1 MCRFHY
7 DACRGTT
14 RDGAVLCNEIGR
26 GSDEEA
32 RRPRCRSAVRPLQA
46 LRHPSLLRRVCTT
59 ERAGAILHVTCSPG
73 ILHLVPHAGGGV
85 GTVLRA
91 LLTAACKDGAR
102 DRVAVASLESLNEPT
117 RSHCHLLGIS
127 WADNLAAIGD
137 WPRLDALVASS
148 DVVLLHWWN
157 HPLLMRL
164 MARGLPPS
172 RVVLWSHVNGHYPPQ
187 AFFRELFDF
196 PDVFVMASEASRTA
210 PAVGGL
216 PVAVRNRLR
225 VIRSCAGVPPWAAE
239 TCGKADPP
247 RVGYVGTVEDAKMHA
262 EFLGLCAAADLAEPC
277 IVAGGPAHEAFRQ
290 RAVQLGLEKR
300 FTILGHVPDPT
311 AIYRRIHVFAYALN
325 PRHYGTGE
333 QVLIEAM
340 AAGCVPVV
348 LDNPPEAALVRHDE
362 TGLIARTPD
371 DFSRAVR
378 LLIDRPAERE
388 RLARAGRRFVLE
400 ECGIHL
406 SLAAFQAVFEDLC
419 RAEKR
424 PHRLVLPAIGG
435 VPEGTPCHLFLAS
448 CGETPERN
456 LVLDRLLN
464 PAEGEPLPASFRHPT
479 RGSPLHYLHMLGPDT
494 NLERLCRHANHDA
507 RRETCLHG

>member
-1 MCRFHY
+1 M
-7 DACRGTT
+7 
-14 RDGAVLCNEIGR
+14 
-26 GSDEEA
+26 
-32 RRPRCRSAVRPLQA
+32 
-46 LRHPSLLRRVCTT
+46 
-59 ERAGAILHVTCSPG
+59 TCFPG

-127 WADNLAAIGD
+127 WTDNLAAIGD
-137 WPRLDALVASS
+137 WPRLDALVASA
-148 DVVLLHWWN
+148 DVVLVHWWN

-196 PDVFVMASEASRTA
+196 PDVFVLASEASRTA
-210 PAVGGL
+210 PAVAGL
-216 PVAVRNRLR
+216 PCNLTERLR
-225 VIRSCAGVPPWAAE
+225 VIRSCAGTPAWAAE
-239 TCGKADPP
+239 PGDGASPWRKTGPP
-247 RVGYVGTVEDAKMHA
+247 RVGYVGTVEDAKIHGD
-262 EFLGLCAAADLAEPC
+262 FLSLCAAADLAEPC
-277 IVAGGPAHEAFRQ
+277 LVAGGPAHEALRR

-311 AIYRRIHVFAYALN
+311 AIYRQIHVFAYALN

-362 TGLIARTPD
+362 TGLVAHSPD
-371 DFSRAVR
+371 DFSLAVR
-378 LLIDRPAERE
+378 LLIDRPVERE

-400 ECGIHL
+400 ECGIDR
-406 SLAAFQAVFEDLC
+406 SVAAFRCVFEDVC
-419 RAEKR
+419 RVEKR

-435 VPEGTPCHLFLAS
+435 VPEGAPCHLFLAS

-456 LVLDRLLN
+456 LVLDRLRGD
-464 PAEGEPLPASFRHPT
+464 AEGEPLPASFRLPT
-479 RGSPLHYLHMLGPDT
+479 RGSPMHYLHMLGPDT
-494 NLERLCRHANHDA
+494 NLERLCRHADQDV